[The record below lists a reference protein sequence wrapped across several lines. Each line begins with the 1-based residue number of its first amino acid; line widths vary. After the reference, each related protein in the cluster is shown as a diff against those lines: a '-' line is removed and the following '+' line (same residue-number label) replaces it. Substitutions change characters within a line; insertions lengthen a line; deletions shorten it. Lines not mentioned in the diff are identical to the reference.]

1 MIARNGE
8 NNEREGRKKDKR
20 SGRQKVQKRTLKVRL
35 VPVWLRLLIVL
46 FLFLASVIT
55 GLMLGY
61 SVVGDGEGARILR
74 WETWQELYHY
84 ISGGS

>member
-20 SGRQKVQKRTLKVRL
+20 SERQEAQKQPVKVRL
-35 VPVWLRLLIVL
+35 FPVWLRLLIVL
-46 FLFLASVIT
+46 FLLFASVIT
-55 GLMLGY
+55 GLVLGY
-61 SVVGDGEGARILR
+61 SVVGDGEEFRILR